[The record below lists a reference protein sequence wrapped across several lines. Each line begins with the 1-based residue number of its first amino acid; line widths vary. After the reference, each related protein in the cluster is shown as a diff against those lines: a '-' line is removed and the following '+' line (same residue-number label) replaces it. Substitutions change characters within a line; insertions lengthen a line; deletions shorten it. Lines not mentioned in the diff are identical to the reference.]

1 MFFTAPQHTLTVSVN
16 VSFPR
21 QRERERNGSV
31 ILTECMERLNSVC
44 SQRKG
49 PSATGLST
57 GGDRHQV
64 KGKEGTLWGYCERE
78 LSHARQIQGDLG
90 GSSASNKRLKQDTWG
105 D

>member
-1 MFFTAPQHTLTVSVN
+1 MCPF
-16 VSFPR
+16 R
-21 QRERERNGSV
+21 GKREKRG
-31 ILTECMERLNSVC
+31 CNSDRAHGALKLCVF
-44 SQRKG
+44 SEKG

-78 LSHARQIQGDLG
+78 PSHARQIQGDLG
-90 GSSASNKRLKQDTWG
+90 SSSASNKRLKQDTWG